1 MPDTRSMMKAPFVW
15 FGGKRRVAP
24 QVRVYIDKNDWWVGA
39 YSGPHH
45 WYVCPLP
52 CLVIRWRRHGS
63 EGDVPGHMVFR
74 DCPSCGKNDDHFC
87 ESEPYPPVQI
97 GVRLRP

>member
-1 MPDTRSMMKAPFVW
+1 
-15 FGGKRRVAP
+15 
-24 QVRVYIDKNDWWVGA
+24 VRVYIDKNDWWVGA

-63 EGDVPGHMVFR
+63 DSAQVSVGGGPTAAAENRAAQGDVPGHMVFR

-87 ESEPYPPVQI
+87 E
-97 GVRLRP
+97 GV